1 MRKQAILVGAAT
13 VVVSIGVA
21 LAENQAPQQYD
32 KSAAPSGV
40 QSTTP
45 DHPPI
50 VTLPEANAPDPDA
63 TGAPILETTGQAAT
77 FEDLGLRKAACRTC
91 RRMLHCQTP
100 PRPHR
105 KRLVKLLA
113 CRQKHRLRKSSMSH
127 PGAPHIPQTHDVRW
141 ETWHARIS
149 IACALC
155 RECCTR
161 GIARAPLLNRQQPCR
176 NTLFG
181 A

>member
-63 TGAPILETTGQAAT
+63 TGAPILERLPYLPPNAPFAKHH
-77 FEDLGLRKAACRTC
+77 RARTEND
-91 RRMLHCQTP
+91 R
-100 PRPHR
+100 
-105 KRLVKLLA
+105 
-113 CRQKHRLRKSSMSH
+113 SSS
-127 PGAPHIPQTHDVRW
+127 
-141 ETWHARIS
+141 
-149 IACALC
+149 
-155 RECCTR
+155 
-161 GIARAPLLNRQQPCR
+161 
-176 NTLFG
+176 
-181 A
+181 

>member
-45 DHPPI
+45 DHPP
-50 VTLPEANAPDPDA
+50 N
-63 TGAPILETTGQAAT
+63 
-77 FEDLGLRKAACRTC
+77 
-91 RRMLHCQTP
+91 
-100 PRPHR
+100 
-105 KRLVKLLA
+105 
-113 CRQKHRLRKSSMSH
+113 
-127 PGAPHIPQTHDVRW
+127 
-141 ETWHARIS
+141 
-149 IACALC
+149 
-155 RECCTR
+155 
-161 GIARAPLLNRQQPCR
+161 RAPLLNRQQPCR